1 MEGVNDELSG
11 NPLNSFCGAAVV
23 LVEERRSTAPS
34 PLRPPWSQGAG
45 AGGQGQVLQLH
56 NSVSADSPAAEQLQT
71 YLLQWVGETM
81 HSEAILGFIKT

>member
-11 NPLNSFCGAAVV
+11 NPLNSFCGAVV
-23 LVEERRSTAPS
+23 LVWWRSTAPS
-34 PLRPPWSQGAG
+34 PLRAPWSQGAG
-45 AGGQGQVLQLH
+45 AGDQGQVLQLH